1 MLSKL
6 YQKLFLGKPN
16 LIFLIF
22 ICIICFF
29 TYHALDFKLDASSD
43 SLNLKN
49 DKDVEYYREIAKE
62 FGSDD
67 FLIVTYDPINEDL
80 FSDDSLADL
89 KELKR
94 QLLEIEDVNSIVTI
108 LDVPLINSPKISFE
122 DLPSG
127 IRKVS
132 DEDIDKN
139 LAREELTTNPL
150 YSQNLISLDA
160 EVTTILVKFKRDKTY
175 YKLLNERNS
184 LREAKKDGRLLDR
197 EKLKNVESNFSKYH
211 QANLKKQSYNIK
223 MVRQVL
229 ADYQNKYNIHI
240 GGVPMIVAD
249 SIDFINNDIKIF
261 GLLILIFTILTLLI
275 IFKSLKCVIAPL
287 LVCVGVI
294 LTMLGLLG
302 FLDLPVTLVSSNFIS
317 LLFIITLSMN
327 IHLMVRYREIFTK
340 QKNISQLELILWSVK
355 KMSLPCFYTS
365 VTTIVAFG
373 SLVMS
378 DITPVIDFGY
388 MMAIGIAI
396 AYLFTFILLP
406 NLLTINEDDIT
417 SHKKEYHILNNSIN
431 FLYNLVNK
439 RSSLVI
445 IIFSVL
451 SFLAVIGMFR
461 LVVENSFINYYKD
474 STQINKG
481 MRMIDSK
488 LGGTTPLNLVID
500 APKVKQIEEEYDDE
514 FEDFFSEED
523 FEEEKCQFS
532 DGYWYDSSNISF
544 IDQIHNYLTSLP
556 EIGKVMSL
564 SSSLSMFKSLN
575 NGSELDNFI
584 LTLACN
590 KTSKDI
596 KNTLFYPYIS
606 DDGNKIHFNARII
619 ESSAD
624 LRRNELIKKIKND
637 LKTKF
642 NLEEERFQLNGILV
656 LYNNILQSLFQSQ
669 ISTLAFVFIVIL
681 IMFLLIF
688 RNIKI
693 SLIAIIP
700 NIIVAAFILGVMG
713 WMNIPLDIMT
723 ITIAAIAIGI
733 AVDDTIHY
741 IHRFQEEL
749 KKDNNYIEAVKRS
762 HNSIGKA
769 MYYTTAIIGF
779 GFFILVFSNFVPTIY
794 FGLLTTLS
802 MVFALLADFLLLP
815 VLMVKFKPFTKNN
828 K

>member
-275 IFKSLKCVIAPL
+275 IFKSLKWVIAPL

-302 FLDLPVTLVSSNFIS
+302 FLDWPVTLVSSNFIS

-488 LGGTTPLNLVID
+488 LGG
-500 APKVKQIEEEYDDE
+500 
-514 FEDFFSEED
+514 
-523 FEEEKCQFS
+523 
-532 DGYWYDSSNISF
+532 
-544 IDQIHNYLTSLP
+544 
-556 EIGKVMSL
+556 
-564 SSSLSMFKSLN
+564 
-575 NGSELDNFI
+575 
-584 LTLACN
+584 
-590 KTSKDI
+590 
-596 KNTLFYPYIS
+596 
-606 DDGNKIHFNARII
+606 
-619 ESSAD
+619 
-624 LRRNELIKKIKND
+624 
-637 LKTKF
+637 
-642 NLEEERFQLNGILV
+642 
-656 LYNNILQSLFQSQ
+656 
-669 ISTLAFVFIVIL
+669 
-681 IMFLLIF
+681 
-688 RNIKI
+688 
-693 SLIAIIP
+693 
-700 NIIVAAFILGVMG
+700 
-713 WMNIPLDIMT
+713 
-723 ITIAAIAIGI
+723 
-733 AVDDTIHY
+733 
-741 IHRFQEEL
+741 
-749 KKDNNYIEAVKRS
+749 
-762 HNSIGKA
+762 HNSFK
-769 MYYTTAIIGF
+769 
-779 GFFILVFSNFVPTIY
+779 FSY
-794 FGLLTTLS
+794 
-802 MVFALLADFLLLP
+802 
-815 VLMVKFKPFTKNN
+815 
-828 K
+828 